1 MTLWISACKSYSE
14 QQQKKSIKRLHAS
27 WILVNPFPYIYTL
40 ETAVFSKAIHFPP
53 LQCNGCSGVNLGF
66 PWCIWSGQCCCF
78 IFLFIWVETQFCGC
92 GWICFQGR
100 KWTLSAPFE
109 SWHLAGTQWDF
120 CRQFESQMH
129 FSTHQINHTSL
140 TRRRDAYRVQ
150 TSSEAT
156 VCLTSPDFNSTR
168 DETKCL
174 DVCQLLLICM
184 CTLCYIT
191 IR

>member
-1 MTLWISACKSYSE
+1 M
-14 QQQKKSIKRLHAS
+14 
-27 WILVNPFPYIYTL
+27 
-40 ETAVFSKAIHFPP
+40 AV
-53 LQCNGCSGVNLGF
+53 
-66 PWCIWSGQCCCF
+66 
-78 IFLFIWVETQFCGC
+78 VEL
-92 GWICFQGR
+92 I
-100 KWTLSAPFE
+100 
-109 SWHLAGTQWDF
+109 WDF
-120 CRQFESQMH
+120 LGAYGVGNVVVLFSYLFEWKHSFVVVVGFASRGENEH
-129 FSTHQINHTSL
+129 FQLHLRAGIWQELSGTFVVSLRAKCISLFTQINHTSL